1 MKKIMGTALVAFFL
15 FIQAGHASLVTSG
28 AKEIAEAIMK
38 QGSKE
43 GLRELAEYGGNQAIQ
58 EALERVARDG
68 GDELV
73 AKAVKFGKA
82 HGVGA
87 IKTIERA
94 PTLYIKSLEAMP
106 KNLVQ
111 RAFWAAQ
118 RDPLVMER
126 LMAIHGPEAL
136 GIAARFRGVGAEI
149 MIKLGDNG
157 IQAAREL
164 TESQAVVLARHAD
177 DIAVL
182 PGAQRQGVLQ
192 AMTAAPGRILEYLE
206 QHPRIL
212 MTSAGVGTVIALKDD
227 VLGVE
232 KETVINPDGSVRTR
246 TTGFVERIATT
257 FQTPLTVI
265 LALCAAIVG
274 GWGAVN
280 IWGCYRL
287 KRIRVV
293 QAEQATA
300 KTKKCFLKHPTR
312 S

>member
-1 MKKIMGTALVAFFL
+1 MKKIMGTSLVAFFL
-15 FIQAGHASLVTSG
+15 LIQAGHASLVTSG

-43 GLRELAEYGGNQAIQ
+43 SLQELAEFGGNQAIQ
-58 EALERVARDG
+58 EALERVAREG

-87 IKTIERA
+87 VKTIERA

-111 RAFWAAQ
+111 RALWAAQ

-126 LMAIHGPEAL
+126 LMALHGPEAL
-136 GIAARFRGVGAEI
+136 DIATRFRGVGAEI
-149 MIKLGDNG
+149 MVKLGDNG
-157 IQAAREL
+157 IRAARGL

-182 PGAQRQGVLQ
+182 PGAHRQGVLQ
-192 AMTAAPGRILEYLE
+192 ALTAAPGRILDYLE

-212 MTSAGVGTVIALKDD
+212 MTSAGVGTILALKDD
-227 VLGVE
+227 MIGVE
-232 KETVINPDGSVRTR
+232 EETINPDGSTRTR
-246 TTGFVERIATT
+246 KTGFVERIIST
-257 FQTPLTVI
+257 FRTPLMLI

-274 GWGAVN
+274 GWGTVK

-287 KRIRVV
+287 ERVRV
-293 QAEQATA
+293 AKAEQTA
-300 KTKKCFLKHPTR
+300 ANR
-312 S
+312 NAS